1 MMFGISIIVS
11 FLLARQISR
20 PIVQLASA
28 TQRVSRGEIDVQLD
42 LDEEG
47 YLVQTDEI
55 PVNISIIAPPKY
67 MISTV
72 TIKPKLG
79 KEVL

>member
-1 MMFGISIIVS
+1 MPPKITLRSQIRISSITHDGVLDIIKC
-11 FLLARQISR
+11 LK
-20 PIVQLASA
+20 
-28 TQRVSRGEIDVQLD
+28 
-42 LDEEG
+42 EG
-47 YLVQTDEI
+47 YLAQTDQI
-55 PVNISIIAPPKY
+55 PINISIIAPPKY